1 MINVLILKEH
11 QGLLPGQESQFTA
24 EEAKFLVD
32 LGKVEIIIT
41 EPETKKGK

>member
-1 MINVLILKEH
+1 MVNVRILQDH

-24 EEAKFLVD
+24 EEAKFLAES
-32 LGKVEIIIT
+32 GKVEIIVT